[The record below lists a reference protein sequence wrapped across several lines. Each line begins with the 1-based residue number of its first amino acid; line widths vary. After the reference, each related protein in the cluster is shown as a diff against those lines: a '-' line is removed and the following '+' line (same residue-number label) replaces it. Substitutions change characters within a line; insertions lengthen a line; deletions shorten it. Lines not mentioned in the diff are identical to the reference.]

1 MTQPAA
7 SPAPRTTPAGAA
19 ATSSPTVPDALQ
31 RVLAAEHAAVY
42 GYPVAGVR
50 LTEPGQVQHARE
62 FESAHRQ
69 VRDDLMAQLT
79 GLGLTPVAAQ
89 PVYRPPEA
97 KIETAPATRTDHR
110 TGTDP
115 VAAVRSAVL
124 LEEGCA
130 DAYRYLLTAAVA
142 AGGKQL
148 AVRTQ
153 ALSGLAT
160 AAAAATTWRRLV
172 TPAKPTVAFPGL

>member
-1 MTQPAA
+1 MTEPAA

-19 ATSSPTVPDALQ
+19 ATSSPTVPAALQ

-50 LTEPGQVQHARE
+50 LTEPGQVQRARE
-62 FESAHRQ
+62 LESAHRQ

-79 GLGLTPVAAQ
+79 RLGLTPVGAQ

-97 KIETAPATRTDHR
+97 RTGTAPATRPEPR
-110 TGTDP
+110 TDP
-115 VAAVRSAVL
+115 IAAARSAVL

-142 AGGKQL
+142 AGGQQL

-153 ALSGLAT
+153 ALSGLAA
-160 AAAAATTWRRLV
+160 AAAAATTWRALA

>member
-1 MTQPAA
+1 MTKPAA

-50 LTEPGQVQHARE
+50 LTERGQVQHARE

-97 KIETAPATRTDHR
+97 KTETAPATRTEPR
-110 TGTDP
+110 TDP

-160 AAAAATTWRRLV
+160 AAAAATTWRALV